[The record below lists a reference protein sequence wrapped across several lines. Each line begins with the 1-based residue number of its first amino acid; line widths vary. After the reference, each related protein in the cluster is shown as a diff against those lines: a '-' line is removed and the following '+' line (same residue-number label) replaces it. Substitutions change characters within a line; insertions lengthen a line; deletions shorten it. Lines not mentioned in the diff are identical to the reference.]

1 MLKYVEGARYSA
13 MADDK
18 AKNSKKVS
26 DAICT
31 TALDEVVGFHMRKA
45 VLRAQSTLATV
56 AGKKLMTGQYSVM
69 AIINEN
75 PGRTQSAIAEA
86 AGLDRS
92 SLVPILNKFEDE
104 GLILRAPV
112 KGDKRAYAVRL
123 TKKGER
129 ELAELEDKVRE
140 FEAKVIAGLGTKD
153 HQILIDLLKRFHE
166 II

>member
-1 MLKYVEGARYSA
+1 
-13 MADDK
+13 MAHDK
-18 AKNSKKVS
+18 AKNSKKVL
-26 DAICT
+26 DAIRT

-45 VLRAQSTLATV
+45 ILRAQSTFATV

-129 ELAELEDKVRE
+129 ELAELESKVRE
-140 FEAKVIAGLGTKD
+140 IEAKVISGLGTKD
-153 HQILIDLLKRFHE
+153 HQTLIDLLKRFHE

>member
-1 MLKYVEGARYSA
+1 
-13 MADDK
+13 MAGDK
-18 AKNSKKVS
+18 VKSGKQASSEMKM
-26 DAICT
+26 T
-31 TALDEVVGFHMRKA
+31 TLDGVVGFHMRKA
-45 VLRAQSTLATV
+45 TLRAQGTFATA

-92 SLVPILNKFEDE
+92 SLVPILNKFETE

-123 TKKGER
+123 TKKGEQ
-129 ELAELEDKVRE
+129 ELAKLEDNVRE
-140 FEAKVIAGLGTKD
+140 IEAKVIAGLGADD
-153 HQILIDLLKRFHE
+153 HLRLIDLLKRFHD
-166 II
+166 IL

>member
-1 MLKYVEGARYSA
+1 MTGDSSKNGKSASSDMGMTTLEG
-13 MADDK
+13 
-18 AKNSKKVS
+18 
-26 DAICT
+26 I
-31 TALDEVVGFHMRKA
+31 VGFHMRKA
-45 VLRAQSTLATV
+45 ILRAQSSFATV

-92 SLVPILNKFEDE
+92 SLVPILNKFEKD

-129 ELAELEDKVRE
+129 ELAALEKNVRE
-140 FEAKVIAGLGTKD
+140 IEARVISGLGEKD
-153 HQILIDLLKRFHE
+153 HKKLIDLLKRFHD